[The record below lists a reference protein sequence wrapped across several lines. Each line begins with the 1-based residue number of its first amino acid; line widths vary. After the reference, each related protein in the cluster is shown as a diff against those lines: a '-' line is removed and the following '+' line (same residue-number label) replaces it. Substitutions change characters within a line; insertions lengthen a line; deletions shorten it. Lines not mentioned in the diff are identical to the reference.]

1 LVRPNEYVLGG
12 NVDIISTPTDLQD
25 AFFIP
30 QESRVSIKEPS
41 GTIITVSGDDLTV
54 ASGYLLYKYKPPTVG
69 WYQYE
74 VWHKEDTDEVVKT
87 LGFEVTDK
95 VY

>member
-1 LVRPNEYVLGG
+1 MARPNEYNLGG
-12 NVDIISTPTDLQD
+12 NVDILSTPTDLQD
-25 AFFIP
+25 VFFVP
-30 QESRVSIKEPS
+30 QESRLSIKEPS
-41 GTIITVSGDDLTV
+41 GTIITVSGADITV
-54 ASGYLLYKYKPPTVG
+54 ASGYMVYEYKPPTVG

-74 VWHKEDTDEVVKT
+74 WWHREDTKEVVKT